1 MKKKIVC
8 FDLDN
13 TICTTKKNFYRSA
26 KPKKKVIKIIND
38 LYSKGFVIK
47 IFSSRFMGRNNENI
61 RLAKEEG
68 LHLTKNQLKKWKIN
82 YHSLIMGKPS
92 YDILIDDKTLGFK
105 RNWYNSFNI
114 NKHFFKDKT

>member
-38 LYSKGFVIK
+38 LYN
-47 IFSSRFMGRNNENI
+47 RNN
-61 RLAKEEG
+61 
-68 LHLTKNQLKKWKIN
+68 LHL
-82 YHSLIMGKPS
+82 
-92 YDILIDDKTLGFK
+92 
-105 RNWYNSFNI
+105 R
-114 NKHFFKDKT
+114 

>member
-68 LHLTKNQLKKWKIN
+68 FNLTKSQLKKWKIN